1 MSAITMNPLPLSILV
16 PLLVSLFAL
25 ASSALIVFVRSN
37 ASQEEGLK
45 VRAASNPEEGVNAL
59 TRKGGDYHGS

>member
-25 ASSALIVFVRSN
+25 ASSALIAFVRSN
-37 ASQEEGLK
+37 ASQEEGRK
-45 VRAASNPEEGVNAL
+45 AASNPEEGVIAL
-59 TRKGGDYHGS
+59 TSKGGDYHGS